1 MKSKIAEAI
10 NLKTSPVAVLWTD
23 QKPEDALQFKEG
35 RWGCVIAMLNKAA
48 QGKTAVFDEKTHGC
62 QGGATGLG
70 FKKYEEG
77 YIEYFLSTG
86 ENIEKEGEFYKQSPE
101 YAKDF
106 VNSLPD
112 ITTPTK
118 YVVLKPLDKV
128 TEDEEP
134 KVIVFLVNADQISG
148 LTFFANYDQPTQ
160 DNVTTFFG
168 AGCHSTILQPIEQS
182 KSDTP
187 KALIGLTDPSAR
199 KFVDKNILSFSIP
212 YERFLEME
220 DNVEESFLTKETWA
234 PIKDRI

>member
-1 MKSKIAEAI
+1 M
-10 NLKTSPVAVLWTD
+10 
-23 QKPEDALQFKEG
+23 
-35 RWGCVIAMLNKAA
+35 
-48 QGKTAVFDEKTHGC
+48 
-62 QGGATGLG
+62 
-70 FKKYEEG
+70 
-77 YIEYFLSTG
+77 
-86 ENIEKEGEFYKQSPE
+86 
-101 YAKDF
+101 
-106 VNSLPD
+106 
-112 ITTPTK
+112 
-118 YVVLKPLDKV
+118 KPLDKV